1 MWLVDLERTAALLVG
16 RCLGGMLQGAA
27 ASPEENHAAYWLKTP
42 LFSNGLETD
51 IPQLGTGRPARQT
64 FYVVLCGS
72 DCALPADWVIS
83 SLLEAALSGN
93 EEQKPLDRPLRPD
106 LSVLLDLALGSSKEP
121 ANSLWI
127 NMQDYAIS
135 KGLTHNQNQSRTRTG
150 PDCCVSRC
158 RLGQRV
164 SEQRVPAGHRVQVLP
179 GRAAEAQRPAGPRL
193 RRGQVSRPLTFHPAL
208 LSSAADSAFPA
219 GTSHPSLWPKFTAAS
234 TRSGTACWPART
246 WTSSRPGHHPER
258 GGSVPVLSQFSPSL
272 LPVYSQFSEK

>member
-1 MWLVDLERTAALLVG
+1 CCVRSST
-16 RCLGGMLQGAA
+16 RCCCCR
-27 ASPEENHAAYWLKTP
+27 W
-42 LFSNGLETD
+42 
-51 IPQLGTGRPARQT
+51 R
-64 FYVVLCGS
+64 
-72 DCALPADWVIS
+72 
-83 SLLEAALSGN
+83 
-93 EEQKPLDRPLRPD
+93 
-106 LSVLLDLALGSSKEP
+106 
-121 ANSLWI
+121 LWI

-208 LSSAADSAFPA
+208 LSSAAHSAFPA

-246 WTSSRPGHHPER
+246 WTSSRPGLHPER
-258 GGSVPVLSQFSPSL
+258 GGSVPVLSQFTPSS
-272 LPVYSQFSEK
+272 LPVHSQFTPSSLRNRKFHLLRAATLLLFYFNLSYFYKFSYYFHL